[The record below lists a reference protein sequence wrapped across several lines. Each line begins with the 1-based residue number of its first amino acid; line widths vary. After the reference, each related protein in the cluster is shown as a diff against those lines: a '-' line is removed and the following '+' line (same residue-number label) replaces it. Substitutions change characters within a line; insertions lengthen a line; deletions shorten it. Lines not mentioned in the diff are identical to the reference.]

1 MTAAPA
7 RRTQAQRRAET
18 IDALI
23 NATIEA
29 IAEVGYHR
37 TSLGEVCQRSGIS
50 KGGLFRH
57 FASRLDLV
65 MATAEEVCRRHFAAF
80 DSFRAGDQP
89 LETIDLLRFA
99 RTQSRD
105 PANSV
110 LFELLVAARTEPD
123 LRERLNPLLVCLYGS
138 IEDRAIAAFAGQ
150 GIPDDVV
157 RLFTT
162 SALHMFDGES
172 IFRHT
177 YPRPELEEERLVAA
191 ASVYGTVISAA
202 ATSRT

>member
-7 RRTQAQRRAET
+7 RRTQAQRRGET
-18 IDALI
+18 IGALV

-80 DSFRAGDQP
+80 DAFSAGDRP

-99 RTQSRD
+99 RTESRD

-123 LRERLNPLLVCLYGS
+123 LRERLNPVLVALYDS
-138 IEDRAIAAFAGQ
+138 IEARAIAAFAGQ
-150 GIPDDVV
+150 GIPDDTI
-157 RLFTT
+157 RLFAT

-177 YPRPELEEERLVAA
+177 YPRTELEEQRL
-191 ASVYGTVISAA
+191 A
-202 ATSRT
+202 ATASMLDAVRKAAGPR